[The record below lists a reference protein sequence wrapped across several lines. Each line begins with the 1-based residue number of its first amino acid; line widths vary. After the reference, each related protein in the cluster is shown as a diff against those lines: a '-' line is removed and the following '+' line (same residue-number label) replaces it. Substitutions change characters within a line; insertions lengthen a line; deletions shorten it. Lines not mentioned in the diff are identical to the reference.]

1 MFNISL
7 ELGVSSLVLIS
18 TILCIWFVLKK
29 ITTIT
34 MHHDLAINSD
44 AFSDSKINDSD
55 NSDTINTEI
64 SGSKNFI
71 PGLDKSIFEKF
82 KKNLN
87 LKSNTSDKNSSSEN
101 LHIEDFIETLNNNE
115 IDNSKT
121 VFAEELSEKEQ
132 VKVTLSKNAKNLNEH
147 QETNL
152 KEDNDLYPNLNNIP
166 KTKKNSSNEKLGAG
180 EEELKI
186 LSSKQKALREQ
197 TENSENIDLNESDED
212 LFEDELIPTPGGKK
226 FSQIEKKDSKYKKD
240 SQYKGSY
247 LLEDGDFI
255 ENSINRNQTEEEK
268 KSEAESLLKLATSS
282 CEAGKMEE
290 AKVSLKVYL
299 DLLKDLDQEPSGD
312 VKKLS
317 EKLNVPFNLSEDE
330 STNVIENLEK
340 LNFNKEPILQD
351 LPEQTNYANVM
362 DGLVKSLE
370 EKEAYEDALPLLKDL
385 IEYNRKRGNLSEMD
399 NLYDR
404 IEQAYSSL
412 KNDEN
417 LVSAYE
423 EHLKI
428 KKQLDD
434 LEGEQNLLDLI
445 SYYYA
450 NTGDQ
455 EASIRYQDES
465 KRVKNIIEEKINSE
479 KNS

>member
-1 MFNISL
+1 M
-7 ELGVSSLVLIS
+7 
-18 TILCIWFVLKK
+18 
-29 ITTIT
+29 
-34 MHHDLAINSD
+34 
-44 AFSDSKINDSD
+44 
-55 NSDTINTEI
+55 
-64 SGSKNFI
+64 
-71 PGLDKSIFEKF
+71 
-82 KKNLN
+82 
-87 LKSNTSDKNSSSEN
+87 
-101 LHIEDFIETLNNNE
+101 
-115 IDNSKT
+115 
-121 VFAEELSEKEQ
+121 
-132 VKVTLSKNAKNLNEH
+132 
-147 QETNL
+147 
-152 KEDNDLYPNLNNIP
+152 
-166 KTKKNSSNEKLGAG
+166 
-180 EEELKI
+180 
-186 LSSKQKALREQ
+186 
-197 TENSENIDLNESDED
+197 
-212 LFEDELIPTPGGKK
+212 
-226 FSQIEKKDSKYKKD
+226 
-240 SQYKGSY
+240 
-247 LLEDGDFI
+247 
-255 ENSINRNQTEEEK
+255 
-268 KSEAESLLKLATSS
+268 
-282 CEAGKMEE
+282 
-290 AKVSLKVYL
+290 
-299 DLLKDLDQEPSGD
+299 
-312 VKKLS
+312 S